1 MFYAATI
8 PGVAYRR
15 AAYPTSRMLQRVL
28 DEATRV
34 QPNHAATVEQDETAT
49 TLRFDV
55 PGVSREQ
62 LSIGIEGN
70 VVRIQSLPDAARQY
84 KMAYQLAQEIAV
96 ESSSARLEN
105 GVLTV
110 RLVRQTVCSRR
121 HDGRTG
127 TG

>member
-8 PGVAYRR
+8 PGVTHRR
-15 AAYPTSRMLQRVL
+15 ATYPASRLLQRVL
-28 DEATRV
+28 DEATRG
-34 QPNHAATVEQDETAT
+34 QQNHAATVEQDDTAT

-84 KMAYQLAQEIAV
+84 KMAYQLAQDIAV

-110 RLVRQTVCSRR
+110 RLVRQTAPERVTKLAI
-121 HDGRTG
+121 H
-127 TG
+127 